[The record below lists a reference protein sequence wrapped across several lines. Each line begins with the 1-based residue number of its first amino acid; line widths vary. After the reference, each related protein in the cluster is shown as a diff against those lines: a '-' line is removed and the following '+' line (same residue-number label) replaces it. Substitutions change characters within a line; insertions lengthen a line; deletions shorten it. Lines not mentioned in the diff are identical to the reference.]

1 MIGAN
6 GECFCVVRY
15 KFELLLNIVR
25 YSMQNNSCGA
35 VRVSVVLPSRKEGV
49 TAFAAVPDKLFAN
62 IPIFALNKRT
72 RQRLPRLICLI
83 TAVKVLKGCGERSG
97 SAADNAACRVYFS
110 SKVSPQ
116 KTILNYPTH
125 SVRRRGCRSCR
136 FRRSSPLG
144 NRRCKAGGAG
154 RRRKARWS
162 YLA

>member
-49 TAFAAVPDKLFAN
+49 TAFAAVPDELFAN

-83 TAVKVLKGCGERSG
+83 TAVKVLKGCGET
-97 SAADNAACRVYFS
+97 F

-116 KTILNYPTH
+116 KTILNYPKH

-136 FRRSSPLG
+136 FRRSNPLG

-162 YLA
+162 CLA